1 MINNNKGIAKGRS
14 KITVTN
20 QFGEASGE
28 TTSSSNGKSAYESA
42 VELGFT
48 GTEAEWL
55 LSLRGDQ
62 GPQGD
67 EGREGPQG
75 IQGIQG
81 EPGPQGPAGTNGA
94 DGVDGDSAYQI
105 WLNAGNSGTE
115 ADFLASLVG
124 PQGEPGSSGS
134 GSTELPSGLVILLYA
149 DEADYNATVST
160 TAKSYTIPA
169 NSYSKIMIESEISFQ
184 GTGNNDEWVDFEIV
198 LDGTSARLIPLKQ
211 DQTGR
216 DDDWKLA
223 GSLKYTTPYPD
234 GGLASIK
241 VTVRLGTG
249 NWYVHSL
256 RVYGVI

>member
-62 GPQGD
+62 G
-67 EGREGPQG
+67 
-75 IQGIQG
+75 IQGL
-81 EPGPQGPAGTNGA
+81 AGTDGA
-94 DGVDGDSAYQI
+94 DGADGDSAYQI

-134 GSTELPSGLVILLYA
+134 GSTELPSGLVIFLYA